1 MFVPS
6 ESIYAELH
14 DGFDDVVQKAY
25 RARVVIVS
33 PSLLML
39 AIQVMQQ
46 ILKDARMREAADQIR
61 TEVGR
66 MMEDLAR
73 LRERVLKL
81 QQHHGQTGEDLRQI
95 MISSEKIE
103 KRAAQIEELEFDD
116 KDSAQAGASGAT
128 NVIAAPLPR
137 RLEAGE

>member
-1 MFVPS
+1 
-6 ESIYAELH
+6 
-14 DGFDDVVQKAY
+14 
-25 RARVVIVS
+25 
-33 PSLLML
+33 
-39 AIQVMQQ
+39 
-46 ILKDARMREAADQIR
+46 MREAADQIR

-66 MMEDLAR
+66 MMDDLGR

-103 KRAAQIEELEFDD
+103 KRAAMIEELDFGNEDAAP
-116 KDSAQAGASGAT
+116 STS
-128 NVIAAPLPR
+128 NVIAAPPLR

>member
-1 MFVPS
+1 
-6 ESIYAELH
+6 
-14 DGFDDVVQKAY
+14 
-25 RARVVIVS
+25 VIVS

-81 QQHHGQTGEDLRQI
+81 QQHHTQTGEDLRQI
-95 MISSEKIE
+95 VISSEKIE
-103 KRAAQIEELEFDD
+103 KRAAKIEELEFDD
-116 KDSAQAGASGAT
+116 KDGVPGAPTAD
-128 NVIAAPLPR
+128 NLIAAPVPR
-137 RLEAGE
+137 RLEVGE